1 MFFFWLFI
9 ILKIGDIALKFIPVF
24 YGDCY
29 NLFPDS
35 TSLDDLE
42 ETESLSAKDEEA
54 NASVTEEIID
64 EEFEAL
70 EEKQESSQLEESKV
84 QEERPSVQ
92 ETRTA
97 GDRYTSAPSSS
108 LEFSPQPSVRQSML
122 LMRKEEMLQQAR
134 RWVTSFILDFLKV
147 RFVWGPVYPMVWQ
160 FALSALLPCTSQ
172 CCSSIL
178 LDECPTS
185 PVIGC
190 QSTTL
195 PVHVL

>member
-1 MFFFWLFI
+1 M
-9 ILKIGDIALKFIPVF
+9 
-24 YGDCY
+24 
-29 NLFPDS
+29 
-35 TSLDDLE
+35 DDLE

-92 ETRTA
+92 ETRRA
-97 GDRYTSAPSSS
+97 GDRYTSVPSSS

-134 RWVTSFILDFLKV
+134 R
-147 RFVWGPVYPMVWQ
+147 
-160 FALSALLPCTSQ
+160 
-172 CCSSIL
+172 
-178 LDECPTS
+178 
-185 PVIGC
+185 
-190 QSTTL
+190 
-195 PVHVL
+195 